1 MSEADLNFHFTLLVR
16 VVFVTENARF
26 GFPRPQTKLKRYRMS
41 NFTPAQQRNA
51 LIYLV
56 LFHLVIIA
64 SSNYLVQLPFTI
76 FGLHTTW
83 GAFTFPFI
91 FLATDLT
98 VRIFGARLARKII
111 FLVMLPALAVSYFLS
126 VVFFEGQFQG
136 FSHLGEFNLFVARI
150 AIASF
155 MAYLLGQIMDVH
167 VFNRLRQMKQWWVA
181 PTCSTLFGNALDTIA
196 FFAIAFY
203 QSPDPFMAE
212 HWTEI
217 ALVDY
222 GFKLVISL
230 GLFVPMYGVLLNYLI
245 KKLTAVNPDFKV
257 STAA

>member
-1 MSEADLNFHFTLLVR
+1 MTRLKSASQAAFSSVQYTNQQQNKALFWLVIFHFLV
-16 VVFVTENARF
+16 
-26 GFPRPQTKLKRYRMS
+26 
-41 NFTPAQQRNA
+41 
-51 LIYLV
+51 
-56 LFHLVIIA
+56 IA
-64 SSNYLVQLPFTI
+64 SSNYLVQIPFTI

-98 VRIFGARLARKII
+98 VRIFGAGMARKII
-111 FLVMLPALAVSYFLS
+111 FWVMLPALAISYVLS
-126 VVFFEGQFQG
+126 VMFFEGKFQG
-136 FSHLGEFNLFVARI
+136 MAQLGVFNLFVARI

-167 VFNRLRQMKQWWVA
+167 VFNRLRQLKQWWVA

-196 FFAIAFY
+196 FFSIAFY
-203 QSPDPFMAE
+203 MSSDPFMAE

-222 GFKLVISL
+222 SVKLIISL
-230 GLFVPMYGVLLNYLI
+230 GLFVPMYGVLLNYLM
-245 KKLTAVNPDFKV
+245 KKLTTVANVSSQQEVN
-257 STAA
+257 A

>member
-1 MSEADLNFHFTLLVR
+1 MSTF
-16 VVFVTENARF
+16 
-26 GFPRPQTKLKRYRMS
+26 S
-41 NFTPAQQRNA
+41 PAQKRNA
-51 LIYLV
+51 LFFLV

-64 SSNYLVQLPFTI
+64 SSNYLVQIPFTI

-98 VRIFGARLARKII
+98 VRIFGAGMARKII
-111 FLVMLPALAVSYFLS
+111 GLVMLPALAVSYLLS
-126 VVFFEGQFQG
+126 VLFYEGQFQG
-136 FSHLGEFNLFVARI
+136 FGQVSEFNLFVARI

-155 MAYLLGQIMDVH
+155 MAYLLGQILDVH
-167 VFNRLRQMKQWWVA
+167 VFNRLRQTKQWWVA
-181 PTCSTLFGNALDTIA
+181 PTCSTLFGNALDTLA
-196 FFAIAFY
+196 FFSIAFY
-203 QSPDPFMAE
+203 QSTDAFMAE

-230 GLFVPMYGVLLNYLI
+230 GLFVPMYGVLLNFLV
-245 KKLTAVNPDFKV
+245 KRLTAVREGVHTQQV
-257 STAA
+257 SV

>member
-1 MSEADLNFHFTLLVR
+1 
-16 VVFVTENARF
+16 
-26 GFPRPQTKLKRYRMS
+26 MS
-41 NFTPAQQRNA
+41 NFTPAQQRKS
-51 LIYLV
+51 LTFLV

-64 SSNYLVQLPFTI
+64 SSNYLVQIPFTV

-98 VRIFGARLARKII
+98 VRIFGAGLARKII
-111 FLVMLPALAVSYFLS
+111 FYVMLPSLVVSYLLS
-126 VVFFEGQFQG
+126 VIFYEGHFQG
-136 FSHLGEFNLFVARI
+136 LAPLSELNMFVARI

-181 PTCSTLFGNALDTIA
+181 PTASTLFGNALDTIA
-196 FFAIAFY
+196 FFGIAFY

-245 KKLTAVNPDFKV
+245 RKLTTVNPSFTAVNAK
-257 STAA
+257 A

>member
-1 MSEADLNFHFTLLVR
+1 MTRLKSASQAVFSSVQYTDQQQNKALFWLVIFHLLV
-16 VVFVTENARF
+16 
-26 GFPRPQTKLKRYRMS
+26 
-41 NFTPAQQRNA
+41 
-51 LIYLV
+51 
-56 LFHLVIIA
+56 IA
-64 SSNYLVQLPFTI
+64 SSNYLVQIPFTI

-98 VRIFGARLARKII
+98 VRIFGAGMARKII
-111 FLVMLPALAVSYFLS
+111 FWVMLPALAISYVLS
-126 VVFFEGQFQG
+126 VMFFEGKYQG
-136 FSHLGEFNLFVARI
+136 MAQLGVFNLFVARI

-167 VFNRLRQMKQWWVA
+167 VFNRLRQLKQWWVA

-196 FFAIAFY
+196 FFSIAFY
-203 QSPDPFMAE
+203 MSSDPFMAE

-222 GFKLVISL
+222 SVKLIISL
-230 GLFVPMYGVLLNYLI
+230 GLFVPMYGVLLNYLM
-245 KKLTAVNPDFKV
+245 KKLTTVADVSSQQEVN
-257 STAA
+257 A

>member
-1 MSEADLNFHFTLLVR
+1 
-16 VVFVTENARF
+16 
-26 GFPRPQTKLKRYRMS
+26 MS
-41 NFTPAQQRNA
+41 NFTPAQQRKA
-51 LIYLV
+51 LFLLV
-56 LFHLVIIA
+56 LFHLIIIA
-64 SSNYLVQLPFTI
+64 SSNYLVQIPFTV
-76 FGLHTTW
+76 FGFHTTW

-98 VRIFGARLARKII
+98 VRIFGAQLARRII
-111 FLVMLPALAVSYFLS
+111 FLVMLPALVVSYALS
-126 VVFFEGQFQG
+126 VLFYEGAFQG
-136 FSHLGEFNLFVARI
+136 LSQLGEFNLFVARI

-155 MAYLLGQIMDVH
+155 MAYLLGQILDVQ
-167 VFNRLRQMKQWWVA
+167 VFNRLRQLKQWWVA

-203 QSPDPFMAE
+203 QSPDPFMAQ

-230 GLFVPMYGVLLNYLI
+230 GLFVPMYGVLLNYLVR
-245 KKLTAVNPDFKV
+245 KLTAVNPEFKIIG
-257 STAA
+257 AN

>member
-1 MSEADLNFHFTLLVR
+1 MTRLKSASQAAFSSVQYTDQQQNKALFWLV
-16 VVFVTENARF
+16 
-26 GFPRPQTKLKRYRMS
+26 
-41 NFTPAQQRNA
+41 
-51 LIYLV
+51 I
-56 LFHLVIIA
+56 FHLVVIA
-64 SSNYLVQLPFTI
+64 SSNYLVQIPFTI

-98 VRIFGARLARKII
+98 VRIFGAGMARKII
-111 FLVMLPALAVSYFLS
+111 FWVMLPALAISYVLS
-126 VVFFEGQFQG
+126 VMFFEGKFQG
-136 FSHLGEFNLFVARI
+136 MAQLGVFNLFVARI

-167 VFNRLRQMKQWWVA
+167 VFNRLRQLKQWWVA

-196 FFAIAFY
+196 FFSIAFY
-203 QSPDPFMAE
+203 MSSDPFMAE

-222 GFKLVISL
+222 SVKLIISL
-230 GLFVPMYGVLLNYLI
+230 GLFVPMYGVLLNYLM
-245 KKLTAVNPDFKV
+245 KKLTTVADVSSQQEVN
-257 STAA
+257 A

>member
-1 MSEADLNFHFTLLVR
+1 MTRLKSASQAAFSSVQYTNQQQNKALFWLVIFHLLV
-16 VVFVTENARF
+16 
-26 GFPRPQTKLKRYRMS
+26 
-41 NFTPAQQRNA
+41 
-51 LIYLV
+51 
-56 LFHLVIIA
+56 IA
-64 SSNYLVQLPFTI
+64 SSNYLVQIPFTI

-98 VRIFGARLARKII
+98 VRIFGAGMARKII
-111 FLVMLPALAVSYFLS
+111 FWVMLPALAISYVLS
-126 VVFFEGQFQG
+126 VMFFEGKFQG
-136 FSHLGEFNLFVARI
+136 MAQLGVFNLFVARI

-167 VFNRLRQMKQWWVA
+167 VFNRLRQLKQWWVA

-196 FFAIAFY
+196 FFSIAFY
-203 QSPDPFMAE
+203 MSSDPFMAE

-222 GFKLVISL
+222 SVKLIISL
-230 GLFVPMYGVLLNYLI
+230 GLFVPMYGVLLNYLM
-245 KKLTAVNPDFKV
+245 KKLTTVANVSSQQEVN
-257 STAA
+257 A

>member
-1 MSEADLNFHFTLLVR
+1 MS
-16 VVFVTENARF
+16 RF
-26 GFPRPQTKLKRYRMS
+26 S
-41 NFTPAQQRNA
+41 PAQMRNA
-51 LIYLV
+51 LTVLV

-64 SSNYLVQLPFTI
+64 SSNYLVQLPFTV
-76 FGLHTTW
+76 FGFHTTW

-98 VRIFGARLARKII
+98 VRIFGAALARRII
-111 FLVMLPALAVSYFLS
+111 FFVMLPALAVSYLLS
-126 VVFFEGQFQG
+126 VIFFEGQYQG
-136 FSHLGEFNLFVARI
+136 LANLGEFNLFVARI
-150 AIASF
+150 AVASF
-155 MAYLLGQIMDVH
+155 MAYLLGQILDVH
-167 VFNRLRQMKQWWVA
+167 VFNRLRQMKQWWIA

-230 GLFVPMYGVLLNYLI
+230 GLFVPMYGMLLNFLV
-245 KKLTAVNPDFKV
+245 KRLTLANNNIEV
-257 STAA
+257 SGVKA